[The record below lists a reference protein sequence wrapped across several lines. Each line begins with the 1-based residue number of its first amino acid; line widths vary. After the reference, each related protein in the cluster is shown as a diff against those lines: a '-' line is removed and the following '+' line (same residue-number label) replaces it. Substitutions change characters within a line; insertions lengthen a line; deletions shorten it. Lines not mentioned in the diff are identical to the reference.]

1 MEFPYTLAVLNLQKM
16 KSKLLYLFIGA
27 FTITMTSCETEYISD
42 SNARQMAPVANSAA
56 VNELTPC
63 ASSELLAGQRYDA
76 GDIKVYF
83 DALNVYVEYQTSA
96 NWHLRK
102 THLFVGDQ
110 RLVPFT
116 RLGAP
121 NYEFF
126 PFNETHPEGAES
138 AIYSIPKA
146 SLSKCFIIT
155 AYAEVYRTESNGEIV
170 QIEAAWSEGNRF
182 DSESWGMYFD
192 VCQSDCSN

>member
-1 MEFPYTLAVLNLQKM
+1 M
-16 KSKLLYLFIGA
+16 KSKLRYLFIGA
-27 FTITMTSCETEYISD
+27 FAMTMTSCETENVSD
-42 SNARQMAPVANSAA
+42 SNTTARQMAPTANSAV

-63 ASSELLAGQRYDA
+63 ASSELLAAQRYDA

-83 DALNVYVEYQTSA
+83 DAQNVYVEYQTSA

-110 RLVPFT
+110 RLVPIT

-126 PFNETHPEGAES
+126 PINETHPEGAES
-138 AIYSIPKA
+138 AIYSISKA
-146 SLSKCFIIT
+146 NLPKCFIIT

-182 DSESWGMYFD
+182 DSESWGMFFN